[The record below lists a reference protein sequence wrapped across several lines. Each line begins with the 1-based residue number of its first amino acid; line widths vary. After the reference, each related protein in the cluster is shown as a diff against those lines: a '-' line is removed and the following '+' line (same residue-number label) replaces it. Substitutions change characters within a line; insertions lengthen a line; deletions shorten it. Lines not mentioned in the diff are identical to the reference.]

1 MPQRAAPVPANSW
14 DAFAALAAAALKYEG
29 AAEAPGEVPA
39 PAPAPTSRRPR
50 VATKR
55 KSAAAEPASVVNVA
69 KRRVAERRRS
79 LRNERM
85 ATIDYDE
92 LIRRLATLVESSP
105 AIGEIALD
113 DIAKLYQVRAP
124 AALPPIRRHLGRHYC
139 GARPGPRRSG
149 SISWSDRLTNV
160 LTNEGYTLS
169 ACSASATPASAATR

>member
-1 MPQRAAPVPANSW
+1 M
-14 DAFAALAAAALKYEG
+14 
-29 AAEAPGEVPA
+29 
-39 PAPAPTSRRPR
+39 
-50 VATKR
+50 
-55 KSAAAEPASVVNVA
+55 VNVA

-92 LIRRLATLVESSP
+92 LIRRLATLVECSP

-139 GARPGPRRSG
+139 GARPGSRRSG

-169 ACSASATPASAATR
+169 ACSASATPASAVTRQRTRAPSDPLHNPGQTQDPGRHMHEPHAEPV